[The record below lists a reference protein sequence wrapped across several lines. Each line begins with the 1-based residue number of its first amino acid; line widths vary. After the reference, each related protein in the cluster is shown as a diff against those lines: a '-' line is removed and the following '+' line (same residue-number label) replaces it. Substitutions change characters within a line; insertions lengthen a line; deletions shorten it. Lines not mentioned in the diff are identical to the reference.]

1 MQGGEYIRFP
11 FEEETEELINEE
23 EEEEYYPREF
33 DIDFT
38 TEKLTGK
45 IAEGARAIAVGAYL
59 AIKIVR
65 YKYIQ
70 YSWEYGNEMVNL
82 IGGTYSD
89 EYVKSEVNR
98 MLTECLEVNP
108 YVNGIENLEIEKV
121 NETLHIKFTLLTDY
135 GSEEVESD
143 V

>member
-11 FEEETEELINEE
+11 FEEETEELIDKE

-38 TEKLTGK
+38 TGKLTGR
-45 IAEGARAIAVGAYL
+45 IAEGARAVAVWAYL

-70 YSWEYGNEMVNL
+70 YSC
-82 IGGTYSD
+82 
-89 EYVKSEVNR
+89 
-98 MLTECLEVNP
+98 CLLYTSP
-108 YVNGIENLEIEKV
+108 SPR
-121 NETLHIKFTLLTDY
+121 D
-135 GSEEVESD
+135 S
-143 V
+143 

>member
-38 TEKLTGK
+38 TGKLTGK
-45 IAEGARAIAVGAYL
+45 IAEGARAIAVWAYL

-65 YKYIQ
+65 L
-70 YSWEYGNEMVNL
+70 SL
-82 IGGTYSD
+82 I
-89 EYVKSEVNR
+89 
-98 MLTECLEVNP
+98 
-108 YVNGIENLEIEKV
+108 
-121 NETLHIKFTLLTDY
+121 HI
-135 GSEEVESD
+135 
-143 V
+143 